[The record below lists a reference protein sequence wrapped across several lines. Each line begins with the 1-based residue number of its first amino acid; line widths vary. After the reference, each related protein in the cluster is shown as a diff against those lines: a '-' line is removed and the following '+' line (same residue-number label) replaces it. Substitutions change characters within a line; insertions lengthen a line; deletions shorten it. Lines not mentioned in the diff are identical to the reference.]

1 MPRSCARDKWGRIS
15 AAFRA
20 GSPRKRPQ
28 QGLPLKRISSLFKVG
43 LNSPQLDSSHSLPS
57 SIGRAQVPGKR
68 FSTADILADRE
79 RERVRAAA
87 ATELAAQ
94 PLPRALEPPPK
105 PPSFYGLLPLH
116 FLLTKHPFAFDEA
129 P

>member
-28 QGLPLKRISSLFKVG
+28 QDSPLKRISSLFKVG
-43 LNSPQLDSSHSLPS
+43 LNSTQLDLPHSLPS
-57 SIGRAQVPGKR
+57 SSGRAQVPGKR

-79 RERVRAAA
+79 RERVQAAA
-87 ATELAAQ
+87 ATELATQ
-94 PLPRALEPPPK
+94 PLPRVEGSLETVR
-105 PPSFYGLLPLH
+105 SLP
-116 FLLTKHPFAFDEA
+116 EC
-129 P
+129 